1 MADSSRF
8 IKQRTRTTFIASLV
22 IISLVLLVLGVFAF
36 ISLYVNVYLEE
47 QQEEIAM
54 IVVLPK
60 DITAHE
66 QDSVAKVFEQQEFA
80 KSVTS
85 ISSEAA
91 KADFIDQ
98 AGEDFVKIMGDDNP
112 LHPTL
117 EVKLNA
123 GFITPESIK
132 KIRKDFKRP
141 NTMVEDVDYPIEDLE
156 EIKRNVFL
164 ITVGSAGV
172 VLLLIFIA
180 FFIIR
185 STVRLAVYSKRLII
199 RSMQLIGATTGF
211 IRRPFIGIGL
221 LQGILG
227 AIVADGV
234 LTLVIMGIA
243 KTRIFG
249 GLDRTINSPEYMI
262 LCGGIVIFGALL
274 GLLSSRNAVNRFLHK
289 NLDELM

>member
-1 MADSSRF
+1 MSDSSRF
-8 IKQRTRTTFIASLV
+8 LRQRIRSTFLTSLV

-60 DITAHE
+60 DIGEAQ
-66 QDSVAKVFEQQEFA
+66 QDSVKQVFEAQEFA
-80 KSVTS
+80 KSLRSVTAA
-85 ISSEAA
+85 EA
-91 KADFIDQ
+91 KADFMDQ
-98 AGEDFVKIMGDDNP
+98 VGEDFVKIMGDENP

-117 EVKLNA
+117 EVKLNSEY
-123 GFITPESIK
+123 ISPESIK
-132 KIRKDFKRP
+132 KITKEFKRP
-141 NTMVEDVDYPIEDLE
+141 NSMVEDIDYPIEDLE
-156 EIKRNVFL
+156 EIKSNVFL
-164 ITVGSAGV
+164 ITVASLGG
-172 VLLLIFIA
+172 VLLLVVIA

-199 RSMQLIGATTGF
+199 RSMQLIGATTWF
-211 IRRPFIGIGL
+211 IRRPFIGLGL

-227 AIVADGV
+227 ALVADV
-234 LTLVIMGIA
+234 ILTGLIIGIA
-243 KTRIFG
+243 RTRIFG
-249 GLDRTINSPEYMI
+249 GIDRVINSPEYMI
-262 LCGGIVIFGALL
+262 LLGGIVIFGALL

>member
-8 IKQRTRTTFIASLV
+8 LRQRTRSTFVTSLV

-60 DITAHE
+60 DVSKHS
-66 QDSVAKVFEQQEFA
+66 QDSVARVFEAQEFA
-80 KSVTS
+80 KSVTA
-85 ISSEAA
+85 ITAEDA
-91 KADFIDQ
+91 KNDFVDQ
-98 AGEDFVKIMGDDNP
+98 AGEDFVKIMGDNNP

-117 EVKLNA
+117 EVKLNSP
-123 GFITPESIK
+123 FINAKAIEKIK
-132 KIRKDFKRP
+132 RQYKRP
-141 NTMVEDVDYPIEDLE
+141 STLVEDIDYPIEDLE
-156 EIKRNVFL
+156 EIKKNVFL
-164 ITVGSAGV
+164 ITVGSLGVV
-172 VLLLIFIA
+172 VLLMFIA

-227 AIVADGV
+227 ALVADGV
-234 LTLVIMGIA
+234 LTVLIIGIA

-262 LCGGIVIFGALL
+262 LLGGIVIFGALL
-274 GLLSSRNAVNRFLHK
+274 GLLSSANAVNRFLHR